1 MSDAEVILEVSNISF
16 AYQQDN
22 PILDDFTFHLHRG
35 EKVGLVG
42 DNGSG
47 KTTFFHLIM
56 GLLKPVSGTIKVFGK
71 EAVDKKDFV
80 AIRQRV
86 GLLFQDADD
95 QLFSPTV
102 IEDVAFG
109 PLNQGKSVSE
119 AKHIASAILD
129 KLGIPEL
136 EQRVTHQLSGGEKK
150 LVSLATVL
158 AMSPE
163 LLLLDEPT
171 NGLDKDT
178 KAGISKILK
187 GLDLPY
193 IVISHE
199 YDFLSSV
206 TDFSYFMKEGRI
218 VAEEGETVHS
228 HYHVHRFGVYPH
240 QHAS

>member
-1 MSDAEVILEVSNISF
+1 MAGNDVILELSNICF
-16 AYQQDN
+16 AYQQEK
-22 PILDDFTFHLHRG
+22 PVLDDLSFCLRRG

-47 KTTFFHLIM
+47 KTTFFHLVM
-56 GLLKPVSGTIKVFGK
+56 GLEKPLSGNLKVFGK
-71 EAVDKKDFV
+71 EALDKKDFIT
-80 AIRQRV
+80 IRQRV

-109 PLNQGKSVSE
+109 PLNQGKSVND
-119 AKHIASAILD
+119 AKDIASNVLER
-129 KLGIPEL
+129 LGIVDL
-136 EQRVTHQLSGGEKK
+136 AQRVTHQLSGGEKK

-171 NGLDKDT
+171 SGLDADT
-178 KAGISKILK
+178 KDRICEILK
-187 GLDLPY
+187 DLDLPY

-206 TDFSYFMKEGRI
+206 TDFVYFMKDGKI
-218 VAEEGETVHS
+218 VAEEGEAIHS
-228 HYHVHRFGVYPH
+228 HYHVHRFGTYPH
-240 QHAS
+240 QHSS